1 MKYLILLLALSGC
14 ATQVQ
19 PTVLT
24 QQNYIVRSA
33 PASLKT
39 LPALPAA
46 IPAKPTNL
54 QVARWIS
61 ENEKYIQELEA
72 RFRALISFYEA
83 TP

>member
-1 MKYLILLLALSGC
+1 MKYLFLLLALSGC

-19 PTVLT
+19 PTVLA